1 MENIKQVTVIGAGIM
16 GHGIA
21 QSFLM
26 GGFPVVLYDIESSM
40 LDRAAAKIQKNMA
53 PFVEAGLM
61 TGGQAQDARQRLCTT
76 TDFDVAVS
84 QSDFVME
91 AAPENLA
98 LKQDLFRKLD
108 QACRP
113 SAILATN
120 TSSLTLKAIGEK
132 MQNKRRLVAAHWFNP
147 PHIVP
152 VVEVV
157 KSEETSEDVFNGT
170 FELLKKINKVPVRIN
185 ADIPGFLINR
195 ISAAMTRE
203 ILHLYESGVASA
215 EDIDRAVTGTIG
227 FQFASMGPLR
237 RLDFGG
243 LDLWLHGLTHALA
256 LLDNSVGA
264 PEALKKLVSKGHT
277 GVKSGK
283 GFYEYSSSFFEE
295 EIDTAV
301 QQRDRELIGR
311 LARHYQKKQSSQEG

>member
-1 MENIKQVTVIGAGIM
+1 MENINQVTVIGAGIM

-40 LDRAAAKIQKNMA
+40 LDRAAVKIKKNME
-53 PFVEAGLM
+53 PVVEAGLM
-61 TGGQAQDARQRLCTT
+61 TLSQAQDALQRLSTT
-76 TDFDVAVS
+76 VDLDAAVS

-108 QACRP
+108 LTCRP

-157 KSEETSEDVFNGT
+157 KSEETDEDVFNVT
-170 FELLKKINKVPVRIN
+170 FELLKKIHKVPVRIK

-203 ILHLYESGVASA
+203 ILHLYESGVAGA

-237 RLDFGG
+237 RMDFGG

-256 LLDNSVGA
+256 LLDNSVQA
-264 PEALKKLVSKGHT
+264 PEALKKLVSQGHT
-277 GVKSGK
+277 GVKSGR
-283 GFYEYSSSFFEE
+283 GFYEYSASFFEE

-311 LARHYQKKQSSQEG
+311 LARHYYKQSSP